1 MIYYWLGRY
10 KLKSPAIDAHVLIHR
25 TDGRHPWHGFVVP
38 PHQVY
43 KSRKW
48 LPIGQAL
55 QRSWTK
61 VREGPQM
68 TRRRLMTR
76 RTVKWTVLSSSL
88 TGDSPAVVFPL
99 KGWPPSSPSFLY
111 RLMRYSSLGTSLETR
126 ALWGRTAVGRLK
138 FHRHRSE
145 THEIPLSLVPWMAI
159 ITTYTLTKIFTFKL
173 SACVN

>member
-1 MIYYWLGRY
+1 M
-10 KLKSPAIDAHVLIHR
+10 LIHR

-76 RTVKWTVLSSSL
+76 RTVKWTVLSSSP

-99 KGWPPSSPSFLY
+99 KGWPQSSPSFLY

-138 FHRHRSE
+138 FHRHRFE
-145 THEIPLSLVPWMAI
+145 THEIPLILVPWMAI
-159 ITTYTLTKIFTFKL
+159 ITAYTLTNIITFKV
-173 SACVN
+173 SAC